1 MSKITDKLGGAMR
14 ASLGV
19 GTPAAAEA
27 QAPPA
32 AGGNLYAGTRALGE
46 ARAIPVDRIVPDPD
60 QPRREFEPEK
70 LAELGLSIKRRGQLQ
85 PIRVR
90 EDKENDRFVIVAGER
105 RWRAARMMEISTLDC
120 LVVKRSMT
128 DGEKLTLQLIE
139 NCVREDL
146 KPIEQAHAFRTLMDR
161 EGWTAEQVAK
171 ELNLSPQTVGR
182 ALALLGL
189 PGPVQELVETGSL
202 PPSTAAELRSIDSP
216 AKQAE
221 VAARIVREGKNRDQA
236 LAEIR
241 VHAPRRRV
249 AGTQFTYEVTG
260 GQVVLKG
267 RGPCQDAAAKVRA
280 LREALAQAEDAAAG
294 QGGEPGE
301 AA

>member
-1 MSKITDKLGGAMR
+1 MMSKMTDKLSGAMR

-27 QAPPA
+27 QATPPT
-32 AGGNLYAGTRALGE
+32 GSSLYAGTRALGE
-46 ARAIPVDRIVPDPD
+46 ARAIPVDRLVADPD
-60 QPRREFEPEK
+60 QPRREFETEM
-70 LAELGLSIKRRGQLQ
+70 LAELGISMKRRGQLQ

-105 RWRAARMMEISTLDC
+105 RWRAARMMEIPSLEC
-120 LVVKRSMT
+120 LVMKRPMT
-128 DGEKLTLQLIE
+128 DGERLTLQLVE

-146 KPIEQAHAFRTLMDR
+146 KPIEQAHAFRTLMER

-202 PPSTAAELRSIDSP
+202 PPSTAAELRSIENP
-216 AKQAE
+216 TKQVE
-221 VAARIVREGKNRDQA
+221 VAARIVREKKNRDQA

-241 VHAPRRRV
+241 VHAPRRRG
-249 AGTQFTYEVTG
+249 AETQFAYEVNG

-267 RGPCQDAAAKVRA
+267 RGLCQDADTKVRA
-280 LREALAQAEDAAAG
+280 LREALGQAEEEAG
-294 QGGEPGE
+294 QGREAGE

>member
-1 MSKITDKLGGAMR
+1 MSNMTDRLGGAMR

-19 GTPAAAEA
+19 GTAAADEA
-27 QAPPA
+27 QVPPA
-32 AGGNLYAGTRALGE
+32 AGSNIYGGTRALTEG
-46 ARAIPVDRIVPDPD
+46 RIIPVNRIVADPD

-70 LAELGLSIKRRGQLQ
+70 LAELGLSLKRRGQLQ

-105 RWRAARMMEISTLDC
+105 RWRAAKMMEIATLEC
-120 LVVKRSMT
+120 IVVKRAMT
-128 DGEKLTLQLIE
+128 DGEKLTLQLVE

-146 KPIEQAHAFRTLMDR
+146 KPIEQAHAFRALMEQ
-161 EGWTAEQVAK
+161 EGWTAELVAK

-216 AKQAE
+216 GKQVE
-221 VAARIVREGKNRDQA
+221 VAAKIVRERKNRDQA

-241 VHAPRRRV
+241 VHAPKRRV
-249 AGTQFTYEVTG
+249 SGTQCAYDVSG
-260 GQVVLKG
+260 GQVIVKG
-267 RGPCQDAAAKVRA
+267 RGACQDAGAKVRA
-280 LREALAQAEDAAAG
+280 LRDALAQAEAEGAG
-294 QGGEPGE
+294 QGGASGE

>member
-14 ASLGV
+14 SSLGV
-19 GTPAAAEA
+19 GTAAAAEA
-27 QAPPA
+27 QAPAA
-32 AGGNLYAGTRALGE
+32 AGGNLYAGSRALSD
-46 ARAIPVDRIVPDPD
+46 ARAIPVERIVPDPE

-70 LAELGLSIKRRGQLQ
+70 LAELGLSMKRRGQLQ
-85 PIRVR
+85 PIRVH
-90 EDKENDRFVIVAGER
+90 EDKVNDRFVIVAGER
-105 RWRAARMMEISTLDC
+105 RWRAARMMEIATLDC
-120 LVVKRSMT
+120 LVVRRPMT

-146 KPIEQAHAFRTLMDR
+146 KPIEQGHAFKALMDR
-161 EGWTAEQVAK
+161 EGWTAEQVSK

-182 ALALLGL
+182 ALALLSL

-216 AKQAE
+216 AKQVELAS
-221 VAARIVREGKNRDQA
+221 RIVREGKNRDQA

-241 VHAPRRRV
+241 VHAPRRRAPATQV
-249 AGTQFTYEVTG
+249 AYDVEG
-260 GQVVLKG
+260 GQVILKG
-267 RGPCQDAAAKVRA
+267 RGPCQDAAARVQA
-280 LREALAQAEDAAAG
+280 LREALAQAEATE
-294 QGGEPGE
+294 QGGKSE

>member
-19 GTPAAAEA
+19 GTPAAVEA
-27 QAPPA
+27 QAPPP
-32 AGGNLYAGTRALGE
+32 AGGNLYGGTRALGD
-46 ARAIPVDRIVPDPD
+46 ARVIPVDRIVPDPD

-70 LAELGLSIKRRGQLQ
+70 LAELGISMKRRGQLQ

-90 EDKENDRFVIVAGER
+90 EDRENDRFVIVAGER
-105 RWRAARMMEISTLDC
+105 RWRAARMMEIPSLDC
-120 LVVKRSMT
+120 LVTKRPMT
-128 DGEKLTLQLIE
+128 DGERLTLQLIE

-216 AKQAE
+216 ARQVE
-221 VAARIVREGKNRDQA
+221 VAAKIVREGKNRDQA

-241 VHAPRRRV
+241 VHAPRRRT
-249 AGTQFTYEVTG
+249 AGTQVAYAVSG
-260 GQVVLKG
+260 GQVILKG
-267 RGPCQDAAAKVRA
+267 RGLCQDAGARVRA
-280 LREALAQAEDAAAG
+280 LREALAQAEEVE
-294 QGGEPGE
+294 QGEIPGE

>member
-1 MSKITDKLGGAMR
+1 MSKMTDKLGGAMR

-19 GTPAAAEA
+19 GTLAAAEA
-27 QAPPA
+27 QAATPV
-32 AGGNLYAGTRALGE
+32 GSNLYAGTRALGE
-46 ARAIPVDRIVPDPD
+46 ARAVPVDRIVADPD
-60 QPRREFEPEK
+60 QPRRDFETEK
-70 LAELGLSIKRRGQLQ
+70 LAELGISMKRRGQLQ

-105 RWRAARMMEISTLDC
+105 RWRAAKMMEIPTLDC
-120 LVVKRSMT
+120 LVMKRPMT
-128 DGEKLTLQLIE
+128 DGERLTLQLVE

-146 KPIEQAHAFRTLMDR
+146 KPIEQAHAFRTLMER
-161 EGWTAEQVAK
+161 EGWTAELVAK

-202 PPSTAAELRSIDSP
+202 PPSTAAELRSIGSP
-216 AKQAE
+216 AKQVE
-221 VAARIVREGKNRDQA
+221 VAATIVREKKNRDQA

-241 VHAPRRRV
+241 VHAPRRR
-249 AGTQFTYEVTG
+249 AAEAQFTYDVDG
-260 GQVVLKG
+260 GQVMLKG
-267 RGPCQDAAAKVRA
+267 RDLCQDAAAKVRA
-280 LREALAQAEDAAAG
+280 LREALAQAEEEAG
-294 QGGEPGE
+294 QGREAGE

>member
-1 MSKITDKLGGAMR
+1 
-14 ASLGV
+14 
-19 GTPAAAEA
+19 
-27 QAPPA
+27 
-32 AGGNLYAGTRALGE
+32 
-46 ARAIPVDRIVPDPD
+46 
-60 QPRREFEPEK
+60 
-70 LAELGLSIKRRGQLQ
+70 
-85 PIRVR
+85 
-90 EDKENDRFVIVAGER
+90 
-105 RWRAARMMEISTLDC
+105 MMEIPTLDC

-202 PPSTAAELRSIDSP
+202 PPSTAAELRSINSP

>member
-1 MSKITDKLGGAMR
+1 MSKMTEKLGGAMR

-27 QAPPA
+27 QAPPQT
-32 AGGNLYAGTRALGE
+32 GGTLYGGTRSLSDG
-46 ARAIPVDRIVPDPD
+46 RIIPVERIVADPD
-60 QPRREFEPEK
+60 QPRRDFEPEK
-70 LAELGLSIKRRGQLQ
+70 LAELGISMKRRGQLQ

-105 RWRAARMMEISTLDC
+105 RWRAAKMMEIPTLDC
-120 LVVKRSMT
+120 LVVKRVMT
-128 DGEKLTLQLIE
+128 DSEKLTLQLIE

-146 KPIEQAHAFRTLMDR
+146 KPIEQAHAFKALMEQED
-161 EGWTAEQVAK
+161 WTAEQVAK

-202 PPSTAAELRSIDSP
+202 PPSTAAELRSIDS
-216 AKQAE
+216 AVKQVE
-221 VAARIVREGKNRDQA
+221 VAAKIVREGKNRDQA

-241 VHAPRRRV
+241 VHAPRRRTG
-249 AGTQFTYEVTG
+249 GTQFAYEVTG
-260 GQVVLKG
+260 GQVIVKG
-267 RGPCQDAAAKVRA
+267 RGACQDADSKVRA
-280 LREALAQAEDAAAG
+280 LRAALAQAEHEAVG
-294 QGGEPGE
+294 QGGASGE

>member
-1 MSKITDKLGGAMR
+1 MSKMTDKLGGAMR

-27 QAPPA
+27 QIVPA
-32 AGGNLYAGTRALGE
+32 AGSNLYGGTRALGE
-46 ARAIPVDRIVPDPD
+46 GRVIPVERIAPDPE

-70 LAELGLSIKRRGQLQ
+70 LAELGLSMKRRGQLQ

-90 EDKENDRFVIVAGER
+90 EDKENDRFVIIAGER
-105 RWRAARMMEISTLDC
+105 RWRAAKMMEIPTLDC
-120 LVVKRSMT
+120 LVMKRSMT
-128 DGEKLTLQLIE
+128 DSEKLTIQLIE
-139 NCVREDL
+139 NCIREDL
-146 KPIEQAHAFRTLMDR
+146 KPIEQAHAFKALMGR

-171 ELNLSPQTVGR
+171 ELSLSPQTVGR

-189 PGPVQELVETGSL
+189 PGPVQELVETGDL
-202 PPSTAAELRSIDSP
+202 PPSTAAELRSIEDA

-221 VAARIVREGKNRDQA
+221 VATKIVRERKNRDQA

-241 VHAPRRRV
+241 MHAPKRRS
-249 AGTQFTYEVTG
+249 GPTQFSYEVAD
-260 GQVVLKG
+260 GQVIVKG
-267 RGPCQDAAAKVRA
+267 RTLCQDAAAKVRA
-280 LREALAQAEDAAAG
+280 LRVALTQAEHEAAE
-294 QGGEPGE
+294 QNRESGE

>member
-1 MSKITDKLGGAMR
+1 MSKFTDKLGGAMR

-27 QAPPA
+27 QAPPP
-32 AGGNLYAGTRALGE
+32 AGSNLYAGTRALGE
-46 ARAIPVDRIVPDPD
+46 ARAIPVDRIVADPD
-60 QPRREFEPEK
+60 QPRRDFEPEK
-70 LAELGLSIKRRGQLQ
+70 LAELGISMKRRGQLQ

-105 RWRAARMMEISTLDC
+105 RWRAAKMMEIPTLDC
-120 LVVKRSMT
+120 LVVKRPMT
-128 DGEKLTLQLIE
+128 DGEKLTLQLVE

-146 KPIEQAHAFRTLMDR
+146 KPIEQAHAFRALMER

-221 VAARIVREGKNRDQA
+221 VAARIVREKKNRDQA

-241 VHAPRRRV
+241 AHAPRRRA
-249 AGTQFTYEVTG
+249 AGTPFAYEVTG
-260 GQVVLKG
+260 GQVILKG
-267 RGPCQDAAAKVRA
+267 RGPCQDAAARIRA
-280 LREALAQAEDAAAG
+280 LREALAQAEDDAAG
-294 QGGEPGE
+294 QGRRPGE

>member
-14 ASLGV
+14 SSLGV
-19 GTPAAAEA
+19 GTPTAAEA
-27 QAPPA
+27 QAPA
-32 AGGNLYAGTRALGE
+32 TAGGNLYAGSRALSD
-46 ARAIPVDRIVPDPD
+46 ARAIPVERIVPDPD

-70 LAELGLSIKRRGQLQ
+70 LAELGLSMKRRGQLQ

-105 RWRAARMMEISTLDC
+105 RWRAARMMEIATLDC
-120 LVVKRSMT
+120 LIVKRPMT

-146 KPIEQAHAFRTLMDR
+146 KPIEQGHAFKALMDR
-161 EGWTAEQVAK
+161 EGWTAEQVSK

-182 ALALLGL
+182 ALALLSL

-216 AKQAE
+216 ARQVELAS
-221 VAARIVREGKNRDQA
+221 RIVREGKNRDQA

-241 VHAPRRRV
+241 MHAPRRRAPV
-249 AGTQFTYEVTG
+249 AQVAYEVDG
-260 GQVVLKG
+260 GQVILKG
-267 RGPCQDAAAKVRA
+267 RGPCQDAAARVRA
-280 LREALAQAEDAAAG
+280 LRAALAQAEAVAAE
-294 QGGEPGE
+294 QGGESE